1 MILGSGENVTYV
13 VEESRGLGKTGEREP
28 KELSKLTVPF
38 EAVVV
43 SLTVVGSVTMLLK
56 IVGRADRHKVGTS

>member
-28 KELSKLTVPF
+28 KELLKLTVPF